1 MDYTKYTELKGK
13 SKQAFKK
20 IAAVAEVAQELNDDG
35 SVKTAHVMGVP
46 EYVVLETKRYDSN
59 TGEEKTASSKTITLA
74 DLENEKER
82 YTAEKASAQVQITE
96 LNKMITDIKAL

>member
-1 MDYTKYTELKGK
+1 MDYAKYSDLKGK

-20 IAAVAEVAQELNDDG
+20 IAAVAEVKNDAG
-35 SVKTAHVMGVP
+35 NVTTHAVP
-46 EYVVLETKRYDSN
+46 EYVVIETKRYDSN

-82 YTAEKASAQVQITE
+82 YTAEKASAQAQITE
-96 LNKMITDIKAL
+96 LNKMITDRKAL